1 MYCNIITLSYAK
13 QHAIWFYEIYKFA
26 VVSRISSNNT
36 EIRNI
41 WKNFNY
47 NWSNVRFYLNKF
59 RGKTSWM
66 HFKRK
71 IRVRQYSSPYKTCEW
86 QWKPGKCNVN
96 LMSVASYYVKYILKW
111 TWIVYTHILFF
122 HELTNVM
129 YFNLTVIALTSLL

>member
-1 MYCNIITLSYAK
+1 MPSDFMKFINLPLFFRYLHMCEKFRLIIM
-13 QHAIWFYEIYKFA
+13 
-26 VVSRISSNNT
+26 N
-36 EIRNI
+36 IRNI
-41 WKNFNY
+41 WKLFSCNR
-47 NWSNVRFYLNKF
+47 SNVRFYLNKF
-59 RGKTSWM
+59 RGKKSWM

-71 IRVRQYSSPYKTCEW
+71 IRVRQYSSPYKTYEW

-129 YFNLTVIALTSLL
+129 YFNLTVMALTSLL